1 MQRVV
6 YSLYIDIPKE
16 EIDIFDK
23 NLLKKGDTPINI
35 NTKNKFKIHYGDL
48 CASKEYYAKQIG
60 ADFKM
65 FEYGPDY
72 IVYANQLKEKYPY
85 LTTYN
90 IINFYKIHL
99 MYELGKYYDEILYLD
114 FDVVPI
120 QNINFFEHWDLT
132 KGIAVLNN
140 NDRTL
145 PIESV
150 TDTSQT
156 IRSPSSKYFNAQ
168 AMLFEKNMSTEN
180 DVINTGIVGIN
191 KDHLNKLDYFKQF
204 EDNLTLMK
212 HLKIQI
218 REEVIIDDETGEAN
232 IKKHNEFIYYSEL
245 VDYLELENGDHSFIS
260 KYKVNCEEERLLG
273 VSLTGIMDSTLTNGK
288 DNGLE
293 ERLERL
299 RDVAVE
305 TNKLH
310 AEAIGIPQSAAV
322 TCVKPS
328 GTVSQLVDSA
338 SGIHA
343 RHNPYYIRTVRADKK
358 DPLAVFMEAA
368 GFPVEQDVMSESSV
382 VYSFPV
388 KAPESSVV
396 VKEVGAMEQL
406 KLWKTYQNFWCEHK
420 PSITVYYTDD
430 EYLQV
435 AQWIWD
441 NFDIC
446 SGISLLPV
454 SDHVY
459 QQAPYEDITAEK
471 YDEVLA
477 SMPSNVN
484 WNDLVY
490 FEQEDNTTGSQE
502 LACVGGACEI
512 T

>member
-140 NDRTL
+140 NHRTL

-218 REEVIIDDETGEAN
+218 REEVIIDDETGETN
-232 IKKHNEFIYYSEL
+232 IKKHN
-245 VDYLELENGDHSFIS
+245 D
-260 KYKVNCEEERLLG
+260 KYVTNIFPDKVRQYFG
-273 VSLTGIMDSTLTNGK
+273 
-288 DNGLE
+288 
-293 ERLERL
+293 
-299 RDVAVE
+299 
-305 TNKLH
+305 
-310 AEAIGIPQSAAV
+310 
-322 TCVKPS
+322 
-328 GTVSQLVDSA
+328 
-338 SGIHA
+338 
-343 RHNPYYIRTVRADKK
+343 
-358 DPLAVFMEAA
+358 
-368 GFPVEQDVMSESSV
+368 
-382 VYSFPV
+382 
-388 KAPESSVV
+388 
-396 VKEVGAMEQL
+396 
-406 KLWKTYQNFWCEHK
+406 
-420 PSITVYYTDD
+420 
-430 EYLQV
+430 
-435 AQWIWD
+435 WD
-441 NFDIC
+441 NETLF
-446 SGISLLPV
+446 SVKLKENKVPV
-454 SDHVY
+454 QWLDDKWHY
-459 QQAPYEDITAEK
+459 FLYNQGFIPKETILCHAINKDF
-471 YDEVLA
+471 
-477 SMPSNVN
+477 
-484 WNDLVY
+484 DLVWRRI
-490 FEQEDNTTGSQE
+490 N
-502 LACVGGACEI
+502 A
-512 T
+512 